1 MSVSQ
6 ILLQLHATLQDV
18 TCEKSAIYLK
28 VSKQYCFL
36 KRVKDMSQDFD
47 EHIIEAI
54 GRSRIVIRHGRVVE
68 VGEALITDCPL
79 AKRFAY
85 PIPAITKDA
94 IRANIEH
101 RIKAFGMCT
110 ADRVVLDTR
119 EFVGFGASELLSF
132 GLKLG
137 LVDAVVLACD
147 GAGTVIVNKPG
158 MVQGIGGRMS
168 GLVKTSPHPSVMERI
183 EAGGGIVL
191 DREHATIDQIAGVAL
206 AYAEGYRAIAVTV
219 ASPDTAATIRRILP
233 DTLIF
238 AVHVTGLLPADAK
251 TLVAASDLVTACASK
266 TIREIAGA
274 GALLQAGISVPIF
287 AMTHKGKSLVM
298 EKIRQSDDPVLV
310 KPTRLPALGDKQPDP
325 LV

>member
-1 MSVSQ
+1 VAKYPQYTLMQTANNVS
-6 ILLQLHATLQDV
+6 
-18 TCEKSAIYLK
+18 E
-28 VSKQYCFL
+28 
-36 KRVKDMSQDFD
+36 RVMNMSQDSD

-54 GRSRIVIRHGRVVE
+54 GRSRIVIRNGRVVE
-68 VGEALITDCPL
+68 VGEALIADCPL

-110 ADRVVLDTR
+110 ADREVLDSR

-132 GLKLG
+132 GLRVG

-147 GAGTVIVNKPG
+147 GAGTVIVTKPE

-168 GLVKTSPHPSVMERI
+168 GLVRTSPHLSVMDRI
-183 EAGGGIVL
+183 EQNGGIVL
-191 DREHATIDQIAGVAL
+191 DRKHATIDQVAGVIL

-219 ASPDTAATIRRILP
+219 ASPDTAATIRRVHP

-238 AVHVTGLLPADAK
+238 AVHVTGLSPADAES
-251 TLVAASDLVTACASK
+251 LVAVSDLVTSCASK

-274 GALLQAGISVPIF
+274 GALLQAGISVPVF
-287 AMTHKGKSLVM
+287 AMTQKGKSLIM
-298 EKIRQSDDPVLV
+298 EKIRQSDEQVLV